1 MEKIMN
7 TKSDKQEALRPL
19 RNAGGGYN
27 PKNL

>member
-19 RNAGGGYN
+19 RNAGGYN